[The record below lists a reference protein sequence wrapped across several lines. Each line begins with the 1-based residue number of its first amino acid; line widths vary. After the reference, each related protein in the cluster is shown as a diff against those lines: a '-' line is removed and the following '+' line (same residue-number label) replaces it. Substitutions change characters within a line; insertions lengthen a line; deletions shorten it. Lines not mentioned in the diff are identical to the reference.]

1 MISEGELRAEIA
13 RLRAKIVRLNS
24 IVQGEH
30 AERIRMTNQR
40 DDADSE
46 NARLQNIIVEQGKE
60 LRSRA
65 V

>member
-1 MISEGELRAEIA
+1 MGELQAEIA

-30 AERIRMTNQR
+30 EERIRMTNQR